1 MLGIEKSLDIFEKFI
16 SIAKEIAKLPALVL
30 PQYQAAAQ
38 DMYQICQKLLTANEN
53 LSRWLHRFIYFDFR
67 QQNAR
72 TEFLRSLLEYKTM
85 KNGPEYQQLKF
96 SCSDIGG
103 VYYQHISSKIA
114 DWFTSKQK
122 EEEVEGIFASLTDAD
137 SALVSFTY
145 DEVINRL
152 DDFLARVEQHV
163 DSDALNDAEEERL
176 KFKVDSKDITEAL
189 EKFSRELSDL
199 VIKFAKIARVPVT
212 IGSI

>member
-1 MLGIEKSLDIFEKFI
+1 MPGIEKALDIFDKFI
-16 SIAKEIAKLPALVL
+16 SIAKEIAKLPELVL

-38 DMYQICQKLLTANEN
+38 DMYQICQKLLAANEN

-72 TEFLRSLLEYKTM
+72 TEFMKALQEYKTM

-96 SCSDIGG
+96 SCSDICG

-114 DWFTSKQK
+114 DWFSNKHKK
-122 EEEVEGIFASLTDAD
+122 EKVEGIFSSLTDAD
-137 SALVSFTY
+137 NEMVSFTY

-152 DDFLARVEQHV
+152 DNFLTKVEQNV
-163 DSDALNDAEEERL
+163 DSGALNDAEENRL
-176 KFKVDSKDITEAL
+176 KFKVDSKYITEAL
-189 EKFSRELSDL
+189 EKFSGELSDL
-199 VIKFAKIARVPVT
+199 VITFAQIARVPVT
-212 IGSI
+212 I